1 MEKQYFY
8 NTPSARMLEFDRII
22 GRLEEMAYTEK
33 AKEMI
38 RELAPGLSEAEV
50 KAQLKNTTEART
62 MLENCGMPPI
72 TALEG
77 ITELLEMAGK
87 GICLTAEQLEKIA
100 STLTAVKRPYQES
113 AGALFRFPPNVLD
126 RYSQLS
132 SVAAACWQGARSY
145 LLPVK
150 KETTAPSHPPCR
162 NLLIGTG
169 ALRYRPPRCL

>member
-100 STLTAVKRPYQES
+100 STLTAVKRLKYYLCRGMSYDISLPYFVE
-113 AGALFRFPPNVLD
+113 NLD
-126 RYSQLS
+126 SLEEIREELY
-132 SVAAACWQGARSY
+132 
-145 LLPVK
+145 
-150 KETTAPSHPPCR
+150 
-162 NLLIGTG
+162 
-169 ALRYRPPRCL
+169 

>member
-100 STLTAVKRPYQES
+100 STLTAVKRH
-113 AGALFRFPPNVLD
+113 
-126 RYSQLS
+126 
-132 SVAAACWQGARSY
+132 
-145 LLPVK
+145 K
-150 KETTAPSHPPCR
+150 
-162 NLLIGTG
+162 
-169 ALRYRPPRCL
+169 